1 MPGMTHQAE
10 GVTPSRPEPAGAA
23 VGAPAPSGLGPE
35 ESTLLDGLR
44 SGDEAAYERF
54 VREYSPRLLAVA
66 RRMMGNEDDA
76 SDALQDAFV
85 SAFKNLGS
93 FDGRSRLSTWM
104 HRVVVNACL
113 MKIRKARRR
122 NERAIET
129 LLPSFRED
137 GHAAGVPAA
146 WSDTPGGGV
155 HRAELTRIVREKI
168 EELPEQYRTVLV
180 LRDIEQLDTESAA
193 EVLGESVS
201 AVKTRLHR
209 ARQALRELLDPM
221 MRKGDL

>member
-1 MPGMTHQAE
+1 MSQHAN
-10 GVTPSRPEPAGAA
+10 PAVP
-23 VGAPAPSGLGPE
+23 VGDAPIDASVD
-35 ESTLLDGLR
+35 ESALIAGLR
-44 SGDEAAYERF
+44 AGDESAYLRF
-54 VREYSPRLLAVA
+54 VSELSPRLLAVA
-66 RRMMGNEDDA
+66 RRMMGNDDDA
-76 SDALQDAFV
+76 SDALQDAFL
-85 SAFKNLGS
+85 SAFKNLAS

-113 MKIRKARRR
+113 MKLRKARRR
-122 NERAIET
+122 NERAIES
-129 LLPSFRED
+129 LLPSFTQD
-137 GHAAGVPAA
+137 GHAAAA
-146 WSDTPGGGV
+146 PGEWSDTPGGGA
-155 HRAELTRIVREKI
+155 HRADLMRIVREKI

-180 LRDIEQLDTESAA
+180 LRDIEQLDTEAAA